1 MRGMGGRAID
11 MLNPPVRV
19 RGSNQFDTQL
29 SQLALE
35 LRLGQLSIALCK
47 STLTNSS
54 AGAEILTTSGF
65 GGCSTNTDRRV
76 PFRTDLDETP
86 VVVERSRWSA
96 IRVAVLAKGADSPR
110 VECTRG

>member
-1 MRGMGGRAID
+1 MLSYNFLTDKSLACNLTFRALAYNRGRKRVGLTERSYGEWGRAID

-35 LRLGQLSIALCK
+35 LRLGQLSTALCK

-54 AGAEILTTSGF
+54 PGAEILTTSGF
-65 GGCSTNTDRRV
+65 GGCST
-76 PFRTDLDETP
+76 FLD
-86 VVVERSRWSA
+86 
-96 IRVAVLAKGADSPR
+96 I
-110 VECTRG
+110 

>member
-1 MRGMGGRAID
+1 MGGRAID

-35 LRLGQLSIALCK
+35 LRLGQLSTALCK

-54 AGAEILTTSGF
+54 SR
-65 GGCSTNTDRRV
+65 CR
-76 PFRTDLDETP
+76 DLDDLRFWRLLNQH
-86 VVVERSRWSA
+86 RST
-96 IRVAVLAKGADSPR
+96 SPISDR
-110 VECTRG
+110 PG

>member
-1 MRGMGGRAID
+1 MGGALLICSIHQSVSAVPISLIHNSANWPWSCDWDSSQQRCAS
-11 MLNPPVRV
+11 P
-19 RGSNQFDTQL
+19 L
-29 SQLALE
+29 SRILQ
-35 LRLGQLSIALCK
+35 
-47 STLTNSS
+47 
-54 AGAEILTTSGF
+54 AGTEILTTSGF